1 MNDTYTEVTR
11 TPWTSRI
18 GKSAK
23 GMIAGL
29 MMLVAGIALLFWNEG
44 RAVKTHKAL
53 LESQG
58 EVVSIDAQHI
68 TEPSMEG
75 KLVHI
80 SGTADSDQPLTD
92 PMLGVSVAALK
103 LQRYV
108 ETYQWQETSTSEERK
123 TMGGD
128 TETVTTYHY
137 SKVWSSQKIDSQN
150 FKKPDGHNN
159 PAEWPYNNETWTAP
173 DIRIGNYALSNAHKS
188 LIDNF
193 QQLPIPEAIELPAG
207 LKKISNTLYGGS
219 TPKKPEVGDQRI
231 SFNFIPAQVYSA
243 IGDTNK
249 GALREH
255 VASNGHKVA
264 LVQAG
269 EHTAD
274 AMFEQ
279 AKSDNAQLTWILR
292 LVGSALLVFAFMLVL
307 KPLSVL
313 ADVVPLIGTIVEVG
327 TGFVGFLLGVSL
339 ALITICIAWI
349 FYRPLVGVA
358 LLLATGAI
366 IYWLKRKSSQA
377 AQTIAHHKH
386 LQAIPGNDNTNASV

>member
-11 TPWTSRI
+11 TTWTSRI

-29 MMLVAGIALLFWNEG
+29 VMLVAGIALLFWNEG

-80 SGTADSDQPLTD
+80 SGTADSDQPLMD
-92 PMLGVSVAALK
+92 PLLDVSVAALK
-103 LQRYV
+103 LQRSV

-137 SKVWSSQKIDSQN
+137 AKVWSSEKIDSQK
-150 FKKPDGHNN
+150 FKKPGGHQN
-159 PAEWPYNNETWTAP
+159 PTDWPYNNETWTAP
-173 DIRIGNYALSNAHKS
+173 EIRIGNYALSSAHKD

-193 QQLPIPEAIELPAG
+193 QQLPIPQEIKLPAG
-207 LKKISNTLYGGS
+207 LKKISNALYGGAN
-219 TPKKPEVGDQRI
+219 PNKPEVGDQRI
-231 SFNFIPAQVYSA
+231 RFNVIPAQVYSA
-243 IGDTNK
+243 VGDMHN
-249 GALREH
+249 GLLHEH
-255 VASNGHKVA
+255 IASNGHRVA
-264 LVQAG
+264 LLQAG
-269 EHTAD
+269 AHTAD
-274 AMFEQ
+274 AMFER
-279 AKSDNAQLTWILR
+279 AKSDNEQLTWILR
-292 LVGSALLVFAFMLVL
+292 LVGSALLIFAFMLIL

-327 TGFVGFLLGVSL
+327 TGLVGFLLGVIV
-339 ALITICIAWI
+339 ALGTICVAWI
-349 FYRPLVGVA
+349 FYRPLVGLA

-366 IYWLKRKSSQA
+366 IFWLKRKSSHA
-377 AQTIAHHKH
+377 AQTIAQHKN
-386 LQAIPGNDNTNASV
+386 LQIPPGSENTNASV